1 MQETIDAP
9 TDAVAHAATLP
20 LPTMPPPAPSAS
32 TRPAL
37 LPPPAEASSSAV
49 PLAPA
54 PAPAPLAAPTP
65 RLDAPTAFVP
75 APPPPPAPVPAAPV
89 PAAPVPAAP
98 VPAAPVPAAPVA
110 AAPVPADP
118 EPAPAPVATA
128 PITTTP
134 ITTTPITT
142 TPITTGPSAIFSVD
156 AAIVPA
162 EHATPM
168 LPTNTPAV
176 PSAAP
181 PTTASA
187 FDVEDFLGAANTDR
201 KKQQSKPRGRWFF
214 RLVLIGLLG
223 GGGWLASQHGPELYD
238 QYANG
243 EEASGPTETTAPLA
257 FPNVPAASAIPIRTA
272 EFVLVGLPETPGAT
286 YRVTT
291 DFETSVSQVDI
302 TRDTGPALQILTY
315 GDDAMIRQADGDQWY
330 LLDRGQFPLD
340 GRLERSDWVRRIDEL
355 LPATVRDQAIIDE
368 STEAVISGVPTRH
381 LTLTVDPVLLDA
393 ASADPSTT
401 IAAASNPAEPDSA
414 VPDSSAPE
422 SPGSESAVPDSAV
435 PDSAGSDSAGS
446 DVAATGAPGAAPT
459 ISLEVWIDGD
469 GLVRQV
475 VGAPQLGAETI
486 TVVRTT
492 GDAWI
497 PTYPTP
503 AEIAPLT
510 ASALVDLGL

>member
-1 MQETIDAP
+1 
-9 TDAVAHAATLP
+9 
-20 LPTMPPPAPSAS
+20 
-32 TRPAL
+32 
-37 LPPPAEASSSAV
+37 
-49 PLAPA
+49 
-54 PAPAPLAAPTP
+54 
-65 RLDAPTAFVP
+65 
-75 APPPPPAPVPAAPV
+75 
-89 PAAPVPAAP
+89 
-98 VPAAPVPAAPVA
+98 VPAAPVA

-128 PITTTP
+128 A
-134 ITTTPITT
+134 ITT

-214 RLVLIGLLG
+214 RLVLVGLLG

-238 QYANG
+238 QYVNG

-257 FPNVPAASAIPIRTA
+257 FPNVRAASAIPIRTA
-272 EFVLVGLPETPGAT
+272 EFVLVGLPETPGAV

-355 LPATVRDQAIIDE
+355 LPETVRDQAIIDE

-393 ASADPSTT
+393 ASSDPSTT
-401 IAAASNPAEPDSA
+401 IAAASDPAEPHSA

-422 SPGSESAVPDSAV
+422 SPGSDSAV
-435 PDSAGSDSAGS
+435 PDSAGSN
-446 DVAATGAPGAAPT
+446 VAATGAAGAAPT